1 MRTLSLSREAH
12 RTGWRLLKGPLAMW
26 FVPASALTL
35 ALAALG
41 WWGIAAAA
49 GQVSTWLLSRWEWTQ
64 DEAWLK
70 ELTEW
75 MLWAALLVMKLKLT
89 KYVVLVVMGPLFA
102 AVSEATEAQIT
113 GREVPFSWTRWLR
126 DAVRGFRSAVLL
138 ASVEWTLT
146 LVCWGAGLFFPI
158 LSPVTVPLAWLV
170 GAWAY
175 GASAMDYVWERRGKG
190 ARSGFMASLA
200 RPDVAWGIGI
210 PFALWMSLP
219 VLAWT
224 VGPMMGGL
232 GAAAA
237 SSVALT
243 ERGVGERGKV
253 VLQDA
258 TT

>member
-1 MRTLSLSREAH
+1 
-12 RTGWRLLKGPLAMW
+12 
-26 FVPASALTL
+26 
-35 ALAALG
+35 
-41 WWGIAAAA
+41 
-49 GQVSTWLLSRWEWTQ
+49 
-64 DEAWLK
+64 
-70 ELTEW
+70 
-75 MLWAALLVMKLKLT
+75 
-89 KYVVLVVMGPLFA
+89 
-102 AVSEATEAQIT
+102 
-113 GREVPFSWTRWLR
+113 
-126 DAVRGFRSAVLL
+126 
-138 ASVEWTLT
+138 
-146 LVCWGAGLFFPI
+146 
-158 LSPVTVPLAWLV
+158 LV

-175 GASAMDYVWERRGKG
+175 GVSAMDYVWERRGKG